1 MMKTICICDRCK
13 KEFPAK
19 KAKRIIFESSLP
31 EKRKCRIKNS

>member
-19 KAKRIIFESSLP
+19 K
-31 EKRKCRIKNS
+31 RKELFLKVHRRRRKTPDQKS